1 MTAPSPIILFSSLSA
16 KISLCEKVL
25 QSARRF
31 DKQSRV
37 IGVDCDPNCPAASR
51 VKEFALIPPLEEMDL
66 ETLTNYCLGLGVT
79 HVVPT
84 RDEELG
90 YWSARSNHLK
100 QKGIQVMVSSESAVK
115 TCQDKLLFSRS
126 LESSAIPPID
136 SSDELSRLSCD
147 FFAVKERSGSA
158 SKSIGLNLVAQEA
171 LEHAKGLD
179 RPIFQPMVQGREF
192 SAETWINSSGKCHGM
207 LLRWRTKIID
217 GEAHETETF
226 ENQEWQKLLISTFEA
241 IPGLSGHAL
250 AQVIVDPEQS
260 LHLIEINPRLGG
272 ASPLALAAGLNSIE
286 WFLLQSDKRE
296 NEIPANPKL
305 NKKLKLR
312 KVNGEAI
319 IS

>member
-1 MTAPSPIILFSSLSA
+1 MTAPSPIVLFSSLSA

-31 DKQSRV
+31 DGQARV

-51 VKEFALIPPLEEMDL
+51 VEEFAPIPPLEEMDL
-66 ETLTNYCLGLGVT
+66 DTLTNFCLGLGVT

-90 YWSARSNHLK
+90 YWSARCNHLERN
-100 QKGIQVMVSSESAVK
+100 GIHVMVSSENAIK

-126 LESSAIPPID
+126 LESLTVPPIA
-136 SSDELSRLSCD
+136 SSDKLSELQCNY
-147 FFAVKERSGSA
+147 FAVKERSGSA
-158 SKSIGLNLVAQEA
+158 SKSIGLDLDAEEA
-171 LEHAKGLD
+171 MEHAKGLD
-179 RPIFQPMVQGREF
+179 RPIFQPMTQGREF
-192 SAETWINSSGKCHGM
+192 SAETWINSSGKCQGI
-207 LLRWRTKIID
+207 LLRWRTKIVD
-217 GEAHETETF
+217 GEAHESEIF
-226 ENQEWQKLLISTFEA
+226 ENREWEKSMQCAFEA

-250 AQVIVDPEQS
+250 AQVIVNSEQN

-286 WFLLQSDKRE
+286 WFLLQTAKRE
-296 NEIPANPKL
+296 TEIPATPAL